1 MRGRGR
7 SVWKRTICI
16 AEEEEEEEEEE
27 SWYRRG
33 IDEDITYFDLN
44 RFYQLL
50 L

>member
-16 AEEEEEEEEEE
+16 AEEEEEEEEE